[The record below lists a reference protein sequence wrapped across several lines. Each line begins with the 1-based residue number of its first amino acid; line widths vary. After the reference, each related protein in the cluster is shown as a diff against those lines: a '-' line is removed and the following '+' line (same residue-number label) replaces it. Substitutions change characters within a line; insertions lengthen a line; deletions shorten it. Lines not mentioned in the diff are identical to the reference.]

1 MRRKP
6 SQTPTTKRSIA
17 KFSLED
23 FIAIMDK
30 LVEVNTSNQLR
41 GRKQHWYNLIT
52 ENLLTCPATEKRVA
66 YCSYDVIEHPNPK
79 VQPSYHFNFYSE
91 DDEMFT
97 IDHKMPKSLGG
108 ADITDNVQPMIGE
121 INWRK
126 GSELIYT

>member
-6 SQTPTTKRSIA
+6 SKTPPVKRSIA
-17 KFSLED
+17 KFSVED

-30 LVEVNTSNQLR
+30 CSIDEPIR
-41 GRKQHWYNLIT
+41 GRKLHWYHLIM

-66 YCSYDVIEHPNPK
+66 YCSYDVMEHPNPK
-79 VQPSYHFNFYSE
+79 VQPAYHFNFYSE

-97 IDHKMPKSLGG
+97 IDHKIPKSLGG
-108 ADITDNVQPMIGE
+108 TDLIDNVQPMIGD